1 MINKTPISDNFL
13 SIIYITILK
22 LMAITPTI
30 VEILDTSTTRHVSSD
45 KTRFLKLLTYENS
58 CRI

>member
-1 MINKTPISDNFL
+1 
-13 SIIYITILK
+13 
-22 LMAITPTI
+22 MAITPTI

-45 KTRFLKLLTYENS
+45 ETRFLKLLTYENS